1 MRIPLLLA
9 LIACV
14 GCSDLKPL
22 PLVDTSAARD
32 APQQSALRQTI
43 RAQLNSQATERP
55 PTSVPGSEAEGLAT
69 LQALPNLNAA
79 TSRGGRS
86 P

>member
-1 MRIPLLLA
+1 MRIPTLLA
-9 LIACV
+9 LLACI

-22 PLVDTSAARD
+22 PLVDSSAAID
-32 APQQSALRQTI
+32 APRQSAMRQTI

-55 PTSVPGSEAEGLAT
+55 PTPVPGSEAEGLAT
-69 LQALPNLNAA
+69 LQALPNLNSA